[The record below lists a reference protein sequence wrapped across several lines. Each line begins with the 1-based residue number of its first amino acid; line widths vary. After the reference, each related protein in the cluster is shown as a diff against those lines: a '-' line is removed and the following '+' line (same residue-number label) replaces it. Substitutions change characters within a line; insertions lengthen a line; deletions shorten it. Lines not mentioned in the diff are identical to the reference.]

1 MEIFFM
7 RIKTFFHL
15 DLSKKKT
22 EPSVAQNRQKDDILK
37 HFIGLTSDSR
47 LKREFKTDL
56 NNRGKIFV
64 AHSFILAQ
72 LQFLASLIYSITVV
86 GFDKMRIILP
96 AE

>member
-1 MEIFFM
+1 MTRNQWKSFSCELKLFI
-7 RIKTFFHL
+7 HL
-15 DLSKKKT
+15 DLSKKT
-22 EPSVAQNRQKDDILK
+22 GHSIAQNRQRDDILK

-72 LQFLASLIYSITVV
+72 L
-86 GFDKMRIILP
+86 
-96 AE
+96 